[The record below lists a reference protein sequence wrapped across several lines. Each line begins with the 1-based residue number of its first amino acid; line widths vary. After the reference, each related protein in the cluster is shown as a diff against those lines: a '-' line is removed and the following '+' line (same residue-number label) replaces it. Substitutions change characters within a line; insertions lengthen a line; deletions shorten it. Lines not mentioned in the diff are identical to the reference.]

1 MFKAMRG
8 HVLKII
14 LVLWCTANIEVC
26 GYSRGAPDT
35 TCENMT
41 PGHGLTKQ
49 DGPSPYTITPSSS
62 SVESG
67 KRMLVT
73 LEAPDDNPGFE
84 GFLVQ
89 ARRSGSD
96 EIVGTFF
103 TTDHSYI
110 TCGKGFNNAVTHSSP
125 TKKPKVSLQWEA
137 PSDFE
142 GDVVFMSSFVQ
153 SYDTYWVG
161 VTSEK
166 VTVTKGAE
174 PQTPATTAAATTTTT
189 TTTTP
194 ESSGSVSS
202 SVDVFSPE
210 NAGDSVINIVDA
222 PGVVEVPVVENDIGV
237 VNDEDAA
244 NVLTPTLVSSPSSP
258 TSPSLS
264 SSTGSSSSPITEDIT
279 GSTSSD
285 SGSSSIS
292 TRVDVESQG
301 VTRSPNE
308 ATTRRRLSLLGN
320 RFRTS
325 TSSTTQVTSTTTTPA
340 PTSSEPPAP
349 SVPSEDLAP
358 GIASLQNAMQNIY
371 LGCQTNKGCFGFP
384 SGCEEKEDCNMLMT
398 YTKVSSGYQFE
409 ITGTAGSSGYVA
421 GGLSLD
427 NTMGTDSVMACTAL
441 DGEVDVLMTFN
452 EGKTNEILS
461 NSKYG
466 ITDIKT
472 TQVDGKVYCSFIR
485 QTVTEIKSIK
495 FDLAEDRFNLMLAR
509 GPAAQNQLRYHDKR
523 LISSGTS
530 SLEDFE
536 LKEAKSELFKTLHA
550 CFMIA
555 AWVAAASCGI
565 ILARYFKQTWLQS
578 QCCGIDQWFHF
589 HRFFMILTWSLT
601 MAGSGFIVYYVGGW
615 SDIPLSTNPHPL
627 LGAISTG
634 LCFIQPF
641 MALFRCGP
649 THKKRPIFNWL
660 HWFVGNSAQILGL
673 TAIFYG
679 LNILKKPTW
688 SWFVLIV
695 FIAFHCI
702 VHLILSVG
710 QCVSDSKAN
719 RLNNVFPMKELNG
732 SRNPLHPVDKRTDAP
747 GGTFR
752 KAMLAIYLIVTWLI
766 AAVLI
771 VIVIFREEQLREWG
785 ILFWE
790 K

>member
-194 ESSGSVSS
+194 ESSGS
-202 SVDVFSPE
+202 
-210 NAGDSVINIVDA
+210 
-222 PGVVEVPVVENDIGV
+222 
-237 VNDEDAA
+237 
-244 NVLTPTLVSSPSSP
+244 
-258 TSPSLS
+258 
-264 SSTGSSSSPITEDIT
+264 
-279 GSTSSD
+279 
-285 SGSSSIS
+285 
-292 TRVDVESQG
+292 
-301 VTRSPNE
+301 
-308 ATTRRRLSLLGN
+308 
-320 RFRTS
+320 
-325 TSSTTQVTSTTTTPA
+325 
-340 PTSSEPPAP
+340 
-349 SVPSEDLAP
+349 

-641 MALFRCGP
+641 MALFRCSP